1 MKAYIEE
8 TVLVT
13 PKAYRRE
20 IFEAWNST
28 CGYCGKEG
36 ANTLDHI
43 VAESKQGTKEKNN
56 LVPCCGSCN
65 LSKGNASMEDWY
77 TSQEFFDPSK
87 LERLKEWTK
96 SPS

>member
-20 IFEAWNST
+20 IFEAWNHN

-43 VAESKQGTKEKNN
+43 VAESRQGTREKSN

-65 LSKGNASMEDWY
+65 LSKGDLLMEDWY
-77 TSQEFFDPSK
+77 VNQEFFDPIK
-87 LERLKEWTK
+87 LDRLQDWRRA
-96 SPS
+96 SS